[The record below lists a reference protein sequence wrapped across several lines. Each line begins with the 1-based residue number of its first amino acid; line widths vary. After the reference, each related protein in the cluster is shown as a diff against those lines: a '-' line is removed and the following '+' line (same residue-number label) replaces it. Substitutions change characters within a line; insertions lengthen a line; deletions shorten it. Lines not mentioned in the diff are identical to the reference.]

1 MTEKD
6 KLTALEEEM
15 KALEIENASYVEDKE
30 PPKAKTKSDKKPAVK
45 AQSKVDSKP
54 APKAEQPPY
63 TPKPK
68 STPQKEQPA
77 KGKAKT
83 GFLWFITLINLLC
96 LLAIAAAGYWFW
108 QQWNNTLNSENAAL
122 TEQSDSISEQG
133 RTIDQLSRQ
142 LIEQQRT
149 LSASIDKQN
158 ELTNQA
164 LTQAQ
169 SNSRNLAEVSGR
181 RPADWLLA
189 EADYLVRMAGR
200 KLWLENDVRTA
211 VAMLQAADS
220 RLQDLADPS
229 LLPVRQFIAS
239 DIQNLQQINQVS
251 LTSIALSLSG
261 MVQQVDNLPLSL
273 PEVEV
278 KGFEPEEL
286 TGMARVWAYIES
298 NFKYQANEGPV
309 EPLLSQ
315 QQQWLAKEQLRFA
328 LMQAQTAIMKE
339 QDTLFKQSLQR
350 AIGLIVQHYD
360 LETTEV
366 AGMVDALRNLEQ
378 TEVARKY
385 PQQLDAA
392 KPLQDILEDRMSNAF
407 SNGKFEL

>member
-6 KLTALEEEM
+6 KITALEEEM
-15 KALEIENASYVEDKE
+15 KALEIENASYVEVKE
-30 PPKAKTKSDKKPAVK
+30 QPKPKAKAETKSEKP
-45 AQSKVDSKP
+45 P
-54 APKAEQPPY
+54 F
-63 TPKPK
+63 TPKSK
-68 STPQKEQPA
+68 NTPGKDAPA
-77 KGKAKT
+77 KGKSKT
-83 GFLWFITLINLLC
+83 GFLWFVTLINLLC

-108 QQWNNTLNSENAAL
+108 QQWNSTLNNENATL
-122 TEQSDSISEQG
+122 TAQSETISEQG
-133 RTIDQLSRQ
+133 RTIDQLARQ
-142 LIEQQRT
+142 LGTQQT
-149 LSASIDKQN
+149 EFEESIAKQN

-169 SNSRNLAEVSGR
+169 ANSKNLADVSGR

-261 MVQQVDNLPLSL
+261 MVQQVNNLPLSL

-366 AGMVDALRNLEQ
+366 AGMLDALRNLEE

-392 KPLQDILEDRMSNAF
+392 KPLQDILENRMSNAF

>member
-6 KLTALEEEM
+6 KITALEEEM
-15 KALEIENASYVEDKE
+15 KALEIENASYVEDKA
-30 PPKAKTKSDKKPAVK
+30 PAKAKAKSDKKPDVK
-45 AQSKVDSKP
+45 SQSNS
-54 APKAEQPPY
+54 EQKTEKPPY

-68 STPQKEQPA
+68 SAPKKEQA
-77 KGKAKT
+77 SKGKAKT

-96 LLAIAAAGYWFW
+96 LVALAAAGYWFW
-108 QQWNNTLNSENAAL
+108 QQWNNTLNTENAAL
-122 TEQSDSISEQG
+122 TTQSESISEQG
-133 RTIDQLSRQ
+133 RSIDQLSRQ
-142 LIEQQRT
+142 LLEQQRT
-149 LSASIDKQN
+149 LSESIQKQN
-158 ELTNQA
+158 DLVNQA

-169 SNSRNLAEVSGR
+169 SNSKNLAEVSGR

-261 MVQQVDNLPLSL
+261 MVQQVNNLPLSL

-350 AIGLIVQHYD
+350 GIGLIVQHYD
-360 LETTEV
+360 LEATEV
-366 AGMVDALRNLEQ
+366 AGMLDALRNLEE